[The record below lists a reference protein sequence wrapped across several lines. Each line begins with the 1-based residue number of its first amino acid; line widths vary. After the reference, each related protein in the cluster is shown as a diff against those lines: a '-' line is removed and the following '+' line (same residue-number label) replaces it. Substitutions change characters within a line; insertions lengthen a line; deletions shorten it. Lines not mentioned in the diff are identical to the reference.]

1 MACWAEN
8 GRSPLSLGCCI
19 AGVQFQNCVSERKTL
34 NSNADALS
42 RRKESRELTPVLTA
56 ATGTQTKVVILE
68 IQRAQQ
74 NTTVV

>member
-42 RRKESRELTPVLTA
+42 RRKESRPVLTA

-74 NTTVV
+74 NTKVV